1 MDDECLRIRPD
12 ASTVYP
18 PDGVKDNLRR
28 WESRAVPSE
37 CPWRGERSAPSAVFQ
52 VLIIRSSES
61 VERIAGSSR
70 PGCCSTSPSS
80 SRTGR
85 SPGPCCRRAR
95 KWRWP
100 WRRPRPSP
108 PARSCSRPTRWP
120 ACRALSARGSRRRDP
135 DPRIDCAQRS
145 ASAGLR
151 RRSTHRDRPRRQTAP
166 GGEMP
171 PEAVGI
177 AGCSGQRL
185 EVAAAHAPHAAAMR
199 HGRHGPLLFRDVR
212 DQCLG
217 RQKERRD

>member
-12 ASTVYP
+12 ASPVYP
-18 PDGVKDNLRR
+18 PAGVLAKDNLRR

-61 VERIAGSSR
+61 VERIARSSR

-85 SPGPCCRRAR
+85 SLCPCCMRGH
-95 KWRWP
+95 KWRWL

-108 PARSCSRPTRWP
+108 PARPCSRPTRWP

-135 DPRIDCAQRS
+135 DPRIHCAQRS

-151 RRSTHRDRPRRQTAP
+151 RRSTHRDRNRRQTAP
-166 GGEMP
+166 GGEMS

-177 AGCSGQRL
+177 AGCSGRR
-185 EVAAAHAPHAAAMR
+185 VRSRRRPCPPCRHHAAWPAW
-199 HGRHGPLLFRDVR
+199 PLSLPG
-212 DQCLG
+212 CP
-217 RQKERRD
+217 